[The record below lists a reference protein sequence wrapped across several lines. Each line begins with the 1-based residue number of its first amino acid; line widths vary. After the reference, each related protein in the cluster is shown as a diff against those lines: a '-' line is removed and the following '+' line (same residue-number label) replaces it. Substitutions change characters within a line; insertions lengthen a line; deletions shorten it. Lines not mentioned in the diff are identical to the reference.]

1 MDKELIEKIEKA
13 LGYKL
18 YIATIRYLEE
28 DGEYM
33 WSGRCCGKTMAH
45 ILKLVLQKGKVIQ
58 KRELRLGMYCDEFH
72 GRRYPDW
79 FSKQFMKVRQ
89 LLKAEGIEVVKIV

>member
-1 MDKELIEKIEKA
+1 MDKELIERIEKA

-58 KRELRLGMYCDEFH
+58 KRELRLGMHCDEVH
-72 GRRYPDW
+72 GRSYPGW
-79 FSKQFMKVRQ
+79 FTHQFMKVRK